1 MSPKYLHGIAEFMLR
16 LLQSIVRKW
25 RAFRAVDNYFRL
37 KVGRGFVVSKG
48 VVIYPAQHIEFGSNV
63 FIGRNVTIS
72 TSRSGR
78 SPIKIGNDVM
88 IAERCSII
96 GGNHETSR
104 LDIPMNRQ
112 GEGKQGAI
120 VIGDDVW
127 IGAGA
132 IVISGVAIGD
142 GCIIG
147 AGSVVTK
154 NVPPYHVAAGNP
166 ARILKQRTAE

>member
-1 MSPKYLHGIAEFMLR
+1 M
-16 LLQSIVRKW
+16 VRKW
-25 RAFRAVDNYFRL
+25 RCFRAVDNYLEL
-37 KVGRGFVVSKG
+37 KVGVGFVVSNG
-48 VVIYPAQHIEFGSNV
+48 VHIYPARHIKIGKNV

-72 TSRSGR
+72 TSKSGR

-96 GGNHETSR
+96 GGNHETRR

-127 IGAGA
+127 IGAA
-132 IVISGVAIGD
+132 SIVISGVTIGD

-154 NVPPYHVAAGNP
+154 DIPPYHVAAGNP
-166 ARILKQRTAE
+166 ARIIKERTAE